1 MRSTS
6 GYSFTSKTAKSAKF
20 RAKESLMKTKWKQF
34 PQMSLKMLWRVLAS
48 PAGKK
53 KRTRDR
59 ATFGQSTYKICVRHA
74 ELVCVLEELARDE
87 EQ

>member
-1 MRSTS
+1 
-6 GYSFTSKTAKSAKF
+6 
-20 RAKESLMKTKWKQF
+20 
-34 PQMSLKMLWRVLAS
+34 MSLKMLWRVLAS